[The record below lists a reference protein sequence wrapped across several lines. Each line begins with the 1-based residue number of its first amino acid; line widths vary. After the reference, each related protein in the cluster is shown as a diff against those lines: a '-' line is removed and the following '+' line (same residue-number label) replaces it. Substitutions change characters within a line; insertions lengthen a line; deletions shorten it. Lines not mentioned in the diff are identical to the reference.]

1 MDPTPKATATPKVVV
16 RPSANGTGAGTVA
29 GSVSGAGAGVSDGT
43 SGLARKP
50 GPSPKPDIRGNGT
63 ATVRGGVARPPRASI
78 RDVARESGVSLTT
91 VSLVLNK
98 NDARISDATRQRVL
112 GAMEKLSYTPSRL
125 ARGLPNRR
133 AKTLAVLVPALQHAF
148 ADVYFGEIIS
158 GIYEAAAE
166 RGFHIVLEVARR
178 EYVRRKEYMTLLD
191 DCSVDGI
198 LFIGATEE
206 HKWLSEFDGT
216 TKPMLVVNNHF
227 KQWTLQCVACDYPQ
241 AGRMA
246 ADHLIELGHKR
257 IGHIS
262 GPSDMVL
269 TSQELTDAFLER
281 LSDHG
286 VRLDSRLVVDG
297 QFLVETGRLA
307 CEELLKR
314 DPKLTAIFCANDK
327 MALGA
332 YQALRAAG
340 MAPGKD
346 VSVMGCDDIPSAALA
361 DPPLT
366 TIRMNFFEVGAAAC
380 RRLLEVIELP
390 DQAEDFTMQRVPVS
404 LAVRGSCG
412 RAAKR

>member
-1 MDPTPKATATPKVVV
+1 MDSSTPASAQPPRAVV
-16 RPSANGTGAGTVA
+16 RPASGMVAASNGSAPVIVTTDIGTPRPLSTR
-29 GSVSGAGAGVSDGT
+29 SVS
-43 SGLARKP
+43 
-50 GPSPKPDIRGNGT
+50 PK
-63 ATVRGGVARPPRASI
+63 PPRASI

-98 NDARISDATRQRVL
+98 NDSRISAATRQRVL
-112 GAMEKLSYTPSRL
+112 DAMERLAYTPSRL

-166 RGFHIVLEVARR
+166 RDFHIVLEVARR

-206 HKWLSEFDGT
+206 HRWLSEFDGS
-216 TKPMLVVNNHF
+216 TKPMVVVNNHF
-227 KQWTLQCVACDYPQ
+227 RQWKLHSVVCDYPS

-246 ADHLIELGHKR
+246 ADTLIEMGHKR

-269 TSQELTDAFLER
+269 TSQELTDSFLER
-281 LSDHG
+281 LGDHG
-286 VRLDSRLVVDG
+286 VRLDQRHIVDG

-307 CEELLKR
+307 CDELLKR
-314 DPKLTAIFCANDK
+314 DPRLSAVFCANDK

-332 YQALRAAG
+332 YQSVRAAG
-340 MAPGKD
+340 LVPGKD
-346 VSVMGCDDIPSAALA
+346 VSIMGCDDIPTAALS

-380 RRLLEVIELP
+380 RRMLEMIEDP
-390 DQAEDFTMQRVPVS
+390 ARAADFTMQRIPV
-404 LAVRGSCG
+404 AMAIRGSC
-412 RAAKR
+412 AAPVVRPAKK

>member
-1 MDPTPKATATPKVVV
+1 MDPSAANQSPMGSSGGGGPLPSRVVV
-16 RPSANGTGAGTVA
+16 RPVVA
-29 GSVSGAGAGVSDGT
+29 GPTPKPVMNGNGSSAGAGATMSR
-43 SGLARKP
+43 SGMAGK
-50 GPSPKPDIRGNGT
+50 
-63 ATVRGGVARPPRASI
+63 PPRASI

-98 NDARISDATRQRVL
+98 NDGRISEATRQRVL
-112 GAMEKLSYTPSRL
+112 DAMEKLSYTPSRL

-178 EYVRRKEYMTLLD
+178 DYVRRKEYMTLLD

-206 HKWLSEFDGT
+206 HKWLSEFDGSG
-216 TKPMLVVNNHF
+216 KPMLVVNNHF
-227 KQWTLQCVACDYPQ
+227 KQWKLHSVVCDYPQ

-246 ADHLIELGHKR
+246 ADRLVELGHRK

-269 TSQELTDAFLER
+269 TSHELTDAFLER

-286 VRLDSRLVVDG
+286 VRLDSRLIVDG

-314 DPKLTAIFCANDK
+314 DNKLTAIFCANDK

-332 YQALRAAG
+332 YQALRAVG
-340 MAPGKD
+340 LTPGKD
-346 VSVMGCDDIPSAALA
+346 VAIMGCDDIPTAALA
-361 DPPLT
+361 DPPLS
-366 TIRMNFFEVGAAAC
+366 TIRMNFFEVGSAAC
-380 RRLLEVIELP
+380 RRLLEIIEEP
-390 DQAEDFTMQRVPVS
+390 DKAQDFSMQRVPV
-404 LAVRGSCG
+404 AFAERQSCG
-412 RAAKR
+412 GAGK

>member
-1 MDPTPKATATPKVVV
+1 MDSPASKVPPPSPALAKVITRPIASVPVGTAGDAASRNGGRKSGPTP
-16 RPSANGTGAGTVA
+16 
-29 GSVSGAGAGVSDGT
+29 
-43 SGLARKP
+43 
-50 GPSPKPDIRGNGT
+50 
-63 ATVRGGVARPPRASI
+63 RPPRASI

-98 NDARISDATRQRVL
+98 NDSRISEPTRQRVL
-112 GAMEKLSYTPSRL
+112 EAMEKLAYTPSRL

-178 EYVRRKEYMTLLD
+178 EYIRRKEYMTLLD

-206 HKWLSEFDGT
+206 HRWLSEFDGS

-227 KQWTLQCVACDYPQ
+227 TQWALHCVVCDYPQ

-246 ADHLIELGHKR
+246 ADYLIELGHKK

-262 GPSDMVL
+262 GPADMVL
-269 TSQELTDAFLER
+269 TSKELTEAFITR
-281 LSDHG
+281 LDDHG
-286 VRLDSRLVVDG
+286 VRLDDRLIVDG
-297 QFLVETGRLA
+297 QFLVETGKLA

-314 DPKLTAIFCANDK
+314 DPKLTAVFCANDK
-327 MALGA
+327 MAIGA
-332 YQALRAAG
+332 YQALRG
-340 MAPGKD
+340 LGLVPGKD
-346 VSVMGCDDIPSAALA
+346 ISLMGCDDIPTAALS

-366 TIRMNFFEVGAAAC
+366 TIRMNFFEVGAASC
-380 RRLLEVIELP
+380 RRLLEIIESDGAIDGFEL
-390 DQAEDFTMQRVPVS
+390 QRVPVS
-404 LAVRGSCG
+404 MAVRQSCG
-412 RAAKR
+412 GPRGLKAKN